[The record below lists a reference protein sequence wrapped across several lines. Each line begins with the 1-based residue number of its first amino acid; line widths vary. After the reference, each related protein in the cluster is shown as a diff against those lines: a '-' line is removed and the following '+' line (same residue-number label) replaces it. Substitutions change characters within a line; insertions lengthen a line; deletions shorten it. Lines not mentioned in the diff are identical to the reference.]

1 MIQALIFDFDG
12 LILDTEIS
20 ALQSWQEIYEE
31 FACDMPVDQWN
42 KRIGGA
48 AELFDPFTHLEE
60 QLGKAINREELRK
73 RRQKRHMEMIESQIP
88 LPGVTDYIRDAH
100 KMGMRLAV
108 ASSSPLDW
116 VGGHLSRLGLLEQFD
131 CLCCGDQVSQK
142 KPDPELYLL
151 ALATLGVPAEQALAL
166 EDSPNGTLAAQ
177 RAGIFCVTVPNPVT
191 GRLPLEHADMRLTSL
206 ADFTLTD
213 LLTEVER
220 RIKERPKV

>member
-31 FACDMPVDQWN
+31 FACDMPIEQWYQ
-42 KRIGGA
+42 RIGGA
-48 AELFDPFTHLEE
+48 AELFDPIAHLQE
-60 QLGKAINREELRK
+60 QLGKPIDREELIKRRRK
-73 RRQKRHMEMIESQIP
+73 RHLELIEGQLP
-88 LPGVTDYIRDAH
+88 LPGVTDYIRDART
-100 KMGMRLAV
+100 MGMALAV

-131 CLCCGDQVSQK
+131 CLCCGDQVSNK
-142 KPDPELYLL
+142 KPDPELYLMALDRL
-151 ALATLGVPAEQALAL
+151 AISAEQALAL

-191 GRLPLEHADMRLTSL
+191 GRLPLEHADLRLTSL
-206 ADFTLTD
+206 ADFTLSD
-213 LLTEVER
+213 LLTEVAR
-220 RIKERPKV
+220 RIKERQKV